1 MKTARHNAIPAAL
14 LAVLLSGCNSADQAL
29 TPAPGDMPQLDA
41 AAGAPQSG
49 LGNLGADPQAQG
61 ATAAPGA
68 TVAAQS
74 GQIAALPQGG
84 NATLRFT
91 PVIGAPVAAVTPLSR
106 QLAAEAR
113 GRGLTI
119 VSAAGQE
126 GRHVLK
132 GYFSAFN
139 DGAKTTIV
147 YVWDVLD
154 PAGARLHRIQ
164 GQEEVAGA
172 AGADPWAGV
181 PPATMERIATRTF
194 QDYQAWLGASE
205 G

>member
-1 MKTARHNAIPAAL
+1 MSKPRLRLFPALALAAL
-14 LAVLLSGCNSADQAL
+14 LAGCNSPEQAL
-29 TPAPGDMPQLDA
+29 APVPSDVPQLNAGAAPSAGLGGAGVAAAQDPVSASTAQAPG
-41 AAGAPQSG
+41 QSAS
-49 LGNLGADPQAQG
+49 LPP
-61 ATAAPGA
+61 AAPGA
-68 TVAAQS
+68 AGS
-74 GQIAALPQGG
+74 
-84 NATLRFT
+84 LRFT
-91 PVIGAPVAAVTPLSR
+91 PVIGAPVGAVTPLSR

-113 GRGLTI
+113 SRGFTI

-147 YVWDVLD
+147 FVWDVLD
-154 PAGARLHRIQ
+154 PSGARLHRIQ
-164 GQEEVAGA
+164 GQEEVPGA

-181 PPATMERIATRTF
+181 PPATMERIAARTF
-194 QDYQAWLGASE
+194 QDYQSWLGASQ

>member
-1 MKTARHNAIPAAL
+1 MSRPRLRLFPALVFAAF
-14 LAVLLSGCNSADQAL
+14 LAGCNSPDQAL
-29 TPAPGDMPQLDA
+29 APVPGDVPQLTAGA
-41 AAGAPQSG
+41 AASPTVFNDAGA
-49 LGNLGADPQAQG
+49 AAAQG
-61 ATAAPGA
+61 PVSASTAQVPGQSASLPPAAPGA
-68 TVAAQS
+68 AGS
-74 GQIAALPQGG
+74 
-84 NATLRFT
+84 LRFT
-91 PVIGAPVAAVTPLSR
+91 PVIGAPVGAVTPLSR

-113 GRGLTI
+113 SRGFTI

-147 YVWDVLD
+147 FVWDVLD
-154 PAGARLHRIQ
+154 PSGARLHRIQ
-164 GQEEVAGA
+164 GQEEVPGA

-181 PPATMERIATRTF
+181 PPATMERIAARTF
-194 QDYQAWLGASE
+194 QDYQAWLGGSQ